1 VERLTAID
9 LLIKVAGLVKDE
21 IMLAISKAGY
31 LN

>member
-21 IMLAISKAGY
+21 ILAISKAAY